1 MPRYID
7 TRERS
12 ALEKY
17 KRELINKDLLRCY
30 QQLVKDEDVTL
41 LIRTH
46 KKFINRLELVG
57 NKKLPTLHL
66 LEHYK
71 NTENKALALSILTNS
86 LNNKGLFSKFLSEGE
101 RTEMHWKS
109 CGTGQTC

>member
-86 LNNKGLFSKFLSEGE
+86 LNNNMIIDNLSCNCNPL
-101 RTEMHWKS
+101 TILLAYIFKK
-109 CGTGQTC
+109 